1 MSRNTCNELSC
12 WWSALGFCSAIP
24 LPTRQAYQHVPFL
37 PGRFSGSQMFSLF
50 HLISTAKLSMN
61 CQF

>member
-50 HLISTAKLSMN
+50 HLISTA
-61 CQF
+61 